1 MKLDLSKIS
10 NIEVEN
16 VNHRDYP
23 DYCDAFIS
31 NADYKGKLMTENQL
45 EELNNNHSQFVYEKV
60 IESIY

>member
-16 VNHRDYP
+16 VNHHDYP

-31 NADYKGKLMTENQL
+31 NADYKGKPMTEKQL
-45 EELNNNHSQFVYEKV
+45 DDLNNNYGEFVYESV
-60 IESIY
+60 IQNLY